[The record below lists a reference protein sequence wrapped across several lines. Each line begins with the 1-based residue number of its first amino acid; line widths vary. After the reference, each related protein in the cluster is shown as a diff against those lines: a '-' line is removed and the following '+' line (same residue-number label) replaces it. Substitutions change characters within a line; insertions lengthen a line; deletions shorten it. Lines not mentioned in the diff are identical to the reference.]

1 MSCNITV
8 SVSDDFA
15 KEAKRLAKKY
25 PSFKQDY
32 KEFLESIKNNPLQGD
47 EITKNI
53 RKIRMAI
60 KAKGKGKSGGARVIT
75 FNVLT
80 DVENGHVVFLLLY
93 DKEDASTSK
102 SMLSSNLCET
112 WDLIL
117 NRIYNEAVGIIQIPA
132 ASCLYM
138 GKPYREYPHTLYF
151 FILFKNIKVHSLIAI
166 LLQISSFCPL
176 GRYMHPVYSS

>member
-1 MSCNITV
+1 MPESINFNLLKVCSMSCNITI

-32 KEFLESIKNNPLQGD
+32 KDFLVSIKNNPLQGD

-75 FNVLT
+75 FNILT
-80 DVENGHVVFLLLY
+80 DIENGHVVFLLLY
-93 DKEDASTSK
+93 DKEDASTVK
-102 SMLSSNLCET
+102 VNVVKQLVRDMGF
-112 WDLIL
+112 DL
-117 NRIYNEAVGIIQIPA
+117 E
-132 ASCLYM
+132 
-138 GKPYREYPHTLYF
+138 
-151 FILFKNIKVHSLIAI
+151 
-166 LLQISSFCPL
+166 
-176 GRYMHPVYSS
+176 

>member
-1 MSCNITV
+1 MTESVNFNLQKVCSMSCNITI

-32 KEFLESIKNNPLQGD
+32 KDFLLSIKNNPLQGD

-75 FNVLT
+75 FNILT
-80 DVENGHVVFLLLY
+80 DIENGHVVFLLLY
-93 DKEDASTSK
+93 DKEDASTVK
-102 SMLSSNLCET
+102 VNVVKQLVRDMGF
-112 WDLIL
+112 DL
-117 NRIYNEAVGIIQIPA
+117 E
-132 ASCLYM
+132 
-138 GKPYREYPHTLYF
+138 
-151 FILFKNIKVHSLIAI
+151 
-166 LLQISSFCPL
+166 
-176 GRYMHPVYSS
+176 

>member
-1 MSCNITV
+1 MPESVNFNLLKVCSMSCNITI

-32 KEFLESIKNNPLQGD
+32 KDFLLSIKNNPLQGD

-75 FNVLT
+75 FNILT
-80 DVENGHVVFLLLY
+80 DIENGQVVFLLLY
-93 DKEDASTSK
+93 DKENASTVK
-102 SMLSSNLCET
+102 VNVVKQLVR
-112 WDLIL
+112 D
-117 NRIYNEAVGIIQIPA
+117 
-132 ASCLYM
+132 M
-138 GKPYREYPHTLYF
+138 GFDIE
-151 FILFKNIKVHSLIAI
+151 
-166 LLQISSFCPL
+166 
-176 GRYMHPVYSS
+176 

>member
-1 MSCNITV
+1 MTENVNFNLLIVCSMSCNITV

-25 PSFKQDY
+25 PSFKKDY

-60 KAKGKGKSGGARVIT
+60 KAKGKGKSGGARVFT

-93 DKEDASTSK
+93 DKEDASTVK
-102 SMLSSNLCET
+102 VNVVKQLVR
-112 WDLIL
+112 D
-117 NRIYNEAVGIIQIPA
+117 
-132 ASCLYM
+132 M
-138 GKPYREYPHTLYF
+138 GFDAE
-151 FILFKNIKVHSLIAI
+151 
-166 LLQISSFCPL
+166 
-176 GRYMHPVYSS
+176 

>member
-1 MSCNITV
+1 MPESVNFNLQIVCLMSCNITI

-32 KEFLESIKNNPLQGD
+32 KDFLVSIKNNPLQGD

-75 FNVLT
+75 FNILT
-80 DVENGHVVFLLLY
+80 DIENGHVVFLLLY
-93 DKEDASTSK
+93 DKEDASTVK
-102 SMLSSNLCET
+102 VNVVKQLVRDMGF
-112 WDLIL
+112 DL
-117 NRIYNEAVGIIQIPA
+117 E
-132 ASCLYM
+132 
-138 GKPYREYPHTLYF
+138 
-151 FILFKNIKVHSLIAI
+151 
-166 LLQISSFCPL
+166 
-176 GRYMHPVYSS
+176 

>member
-1 MSCNITV
+1 MQENVNFNLQKVCLMSFNITV

-32 KEFLESIKNNPLQGD
+32 KDFLDSIKENPLQGD

-60 KAKGKGKSGGARVIT
+60 KSKGKGKSGGARVVT

-80 DVENGHVVFLLLY
+80 NTEKGQVVFLLLY
-93 DKEDASTSK
+93 DKEDASTVK
-102 SMLSSNLCET
+102 VNVVKQLVQ
-112 WDLIL
+112 DLGFDI
-117 NRIYNEAVGIIQIPA
+117 E
-132 ASCLYM
+132 
-138 GKPYREYPHTLYF
+138 
-151 FILFKNIKVHSLIAI
+151 
-166 LLQISSFCPL
+166 
-176 GRYMHPVYSS
+176 

>member
-1 MSCNITV
+1 MPENANFNLQKVCSMSCNITV
-8 SVSDDFA
+8 SVSDYFA

-60 KAKGKGKSGGARVIT
+60 KAKGKGKSGGARIIT

-93 DKEDASTSK
+93 DKEDAST
-102 SMLSSNLCET
+102 
-112 WDLIL
+112 
-117 NRIYNEAVGIIQIPA
+117 V
-132 ASCLYM
+132 
-138 GKPYREYPHTLYF
+138 
-151 FILFKNIKVHSLIAI
+151 KVNVVKQLVRDMEFDI
-166 LLQISSFCPL
+166 
-176 GRYMHPVYSS
+176 

>member
-1 MSCNITV
+1 MPESVNFNLLKVCSMSCNITI

-32 KEFLESIKNNPLQGD
+32 KDFLESIKNNPLQGD

-75 FNVLT
+75 FNILT
-80 DVENGHVVFLLLY
+80 DIENGHVVFLLLY
-93 DKEDASTSK
+93 DKEDASTVK
-102 SMLSSNLCET
+102 VNVVKQLVRDMGF
-112 WDLIL
+112 DL
-117 NRIYNEAVGIIQIPA
+117 E
-132 ASCLYM
+132 
-138 GKPYREYPHTLYF
+138 
-151 FILFKNIKVHSLIAI
+151 
-166 LLQISSFCPL
+166 
-176 GRYMHPVYSS
+176 

>member
-1 MSCNITV
+1 MPESVNFNLQKVCLMSCNITV

-32 KEFLESIKNNPLQGD
+32 KDFLESIKNNPLQGD
-47 EITKNI
+47 ESTKNI

-80 DVENGHVVFLLLY
+80 DMENGQVVFLLLY
-93 DKEDASTSK
+93 DKEDAST
-102 SMLSSNLCET
+102 
-112 WDLIL
+112 
-117 NRIYNEAVGIIQIPA
+117 V
-132 ASCLYM
+132 
-138 GKPYREYPHTLYF
+138 
-151 FILFKNIKVHSLIAI
+151 KVNVVKQLVRDMRFDIE
-166 LLQISSFCPL
+166 
-176 GRYMHPVYSS
+176 

>member
-1 MSCNITV
+1 MPENVNFNLLIVCSMSCNITI

-32 KEFLESIKNNPLQGD
+32 KDFLVSIKNNPLQGD

-75 FNVLT
+75 FNILT
-80 DVENGHVVFLLLY
+80 DIENGQVVFLLLY
-93 DKEDASTSK
+93 DKEDASTVK
-102 SMLSSNLCET
+102 VNVVKQLVRDMGF
-112 WDLIL
+112 DL
-117 NRIYNEAVGIIQIPA
+117 E
-132 ASCLYM
+132 
-138 GKPYREYPHTLYF
+138 
-151 FILFKNIKVHSLIAI
+151 
-166 LLQISSFCPL
+166 
-176 GRYMHPVYSS
+176 

>member
-1 MSCNITV
+1 MPESVNFNLLKVCSMSCNITI

-32 KEFLESIKNNPLQGD
+32 KDFLVSIKNNPLQGD

-60 KAKGKGKSGGARVIT
+60 KAKGEGKSGGARVIT
-75 FNVLT
+75 FNVFT

-93 DKEDASTSK
+93 DKEDASTVK
-102 SMLSSNLCET
+102 VNVVKQLVRDMGF
-112 WDLIL
+112 DL
-117 NRIYNEAVGIIQIPA
+117 E
-132 ASCLYM
+132 
-138 GKPYREYPHTLYF
+138 
-151 FILFKNIKVHSLIAI
+151 
-166 LLQISSFCPL
+166 
-176 GRYMHPVYSS
+176 

>member
-1 MSCNITV
+1 MPESVNFNLLKVCSMSCNITI

-32 KEFLESIKNNPLQGD
+32 KDFLLSIKNNPLQGD

-75 FNVLT
+75 YNFIT
-80 DVENGHVVFLLLY
+80 HEMDGRIILLLIY
-93 DKEDASTSK
+93 DKEDASTAK
-102 SMLSSNLCET
+102 VNVLKE
-112 WDLIL
+112 
-117 NRIYNEAVGIIQIPA
+117 IIKEE
-132 ASCLYM
+132 
-138 GKPYREYPHTLYF
+138 GYP
-151 FILFKNIKVHSLIAI
+151 IE
-166 LLQISSFCPL
+166 
-176 GRYMHPVYSS
+176 

>member
-1 MSCNITV
+1 MPESVNFNLQKVCSMSCNITV

-32 KEFLESIKNNPLQGD
+32 KDFILSIKNNPLQGD

-75 FNVLT
+75 FNILT
-80 DVENGHVVFLLLY
+80 EIENGQVVFLLLY
-93 DKEDASTSK
+93 DKEDASTVK
-102 SMLSSNLCET
+102 VNVVKQLVRDMGF
-112 WDLIL
+112 DL
-117 NRIYNEAVGIIQIPA
+117 E
-132 ASCLYM
+132 
-138 GKPYREYPHTLYF
+138 
-151 FILFKNIKVHSLIAI
+151 
-166 LLQISSFCPL
+166 
-176 GRYMHPVYSS
+176 

>member
-1 MSCNITV
+1 MPESVNFNLLKVCSMSCNITI

-32 KEFLESIKNNPLQGD
+32 KDFLESIKNNPLQGD

-75 FNVLT
+75 FNILT
-80 DVENGHVVFLLLY
+80 DMENGQVVFLLLY
-93 DKEDASTSK
+93 DKEDASTVK
-102 SMLSSNLCET
+102 VNVVKQLVRDMGF
-112 WDLIL
+112 DL
-117 NRIYNEAVGIIQIPA
+117 E
-132 ASCLYM
+132 
-138 GKPYREYPHTLYF
+138 
-151 FILFKNIKVHSLIAI
+151 
-166 LLQISSFCPL
+166 
-176 GRYMHPVYSS
+176 

>member
-1 MSCNITV
+1 MPESVNFNLLKVCSMSCNITI

-32 KEFLESIKNNPLQGD
+32 KNFLLSIKNNPLQGD

-75 FNVLT
+75 FNILT
-80 DVENGHVVFLLLY
+80 DIENGQVVFLLLY
-93 DKEDASTSK
+93 DKEDASTVK
-102 SMLSSNLCET
+102 VNVVKQLVRDMGF
-112 WDLIL
+112 DL
-117 NRIYNEAVGIIQIPA
+117 E
-132 ASCLYM
+132 
-138 GKPYREYPHTLYF
+138 
-151 FILFKNIKVHSLIAI
+151 
-166 LLQISSFCPL
+166 
-176 GRYMHPVYSS
+176 

>member
-1 MSCNITV
+1 MPESVNFNQLKVCSMSCNITV

-75 FNVLT
+75 FNILT
-80 DVENGHVVFLLLY
+80 DIKNGHVVFLLLY
-93 DKEDASTSK
+93 DKEDASTVK
-102 SMLSSNLCET
+102 VNVVKQLVRDMGF
-112 WDLIL
+112 DL
-117 NRIYNEAVGIIQIPA
+117 E
-132 ASCLYM
+132 
-138 GKPYREYPHTLYF
+138 
-151 FILFKNIKVHSLIAI
+151 
-166 LLQISSFCPL
+166 
-176 GRYMHPVYSS
+176 

>member
-1 MSCNITV
+1 MPESVNFSLLRVCSMSCKMSRGQANDITPKRYNV
-8 SVSDDFA
+8 

-80 DVENGHVVFLLLY
+80 DVENGHVIFLLLY
-93 DKEDASTSK
+93 DKEDASTVK
-102 SMLSSNLCET
+102 VNVVKQLVRE
-112 WDLIL
+112 
-117 NRIYNEAVGIIQIPA
+117 
-132 ASCLYM
+132 M
-138 GKPYREYPHTLYF
+138 GFDIE
-151 FILFKNIKVHSLIAI
+151 
-166 LLQISSFCPL
+166 
-176 GRYMHPVYSS
+176 

>member
-1 MSCNITV
+1 MPESVNFNLLKGCSMSCNITI

-32 KEFLESIKNNPLQGD
+32 KDFLLSIKNNPLQGD

-75 FNVLT
+75 FNILT
-80 DVENGHVVFLLLY
+80 DIENGQVVFLLLY
-93 DKEDASTSK
+93 DKEDASTVK
-102 SMLSSNLCET
+102 VNVVKQLVRDMGF
-112 WDLIL
+112 DL
-117 NRIYNEAVGIIQIPA
+117 E
-132 ASCLYM
+132 
-138 GKPYREYPHTLYF
+138 
-151 FILFKNIKVHSLIAI
+151 
-166 LLQISSFCPL
+166 
-176 GRYMHPVYSS
+176 

>member
-1 MSCNITV
+1 MPESVNFNLLKVCSMSCNITI

-32 KEFLESIKNNPLQGD
+32 KDFLLSIKNNPLQGD

-75 FNVLT
+75 FNVLANI
-80 DVENGHVVFLLLY
+80 ENGQVVFLLLY
-93 DKEDASTSK
+93 DKEDASTVK
-102 SMLSSNLCET
+102 VNVVKQLVR
-112 WDLIL
+112 D
-117 NRIYNEAVGIIQIPA
+117 
-132 ASCLYM
+132 M
-138 GKPYREYPHTLYF
+138 GFDIE
-151 FILFKNIKVHSLIAI
+151 
-166 LLQISSFCPL
+166 
-176 GRYMHPVYSS
+176 